1 MGAPVIHTR
10 SQKHTMTDDDLP
22 PIDENRLIAERREKL
37 KSLRAQGIAYPN
49 DFKVDSFA
57 GDLQAEF
64 ADKDTWTA
72 EAIEGSLRRVTVAG
86 RIILMRGQGKVS
98 FVQMQD
104 GTGRIQLFVHQGT
117 LGEEGYDA
125 FKRWDLG
132 DIVGAEGVLMRTKT
146 GELSVKVESIR
157 LLTKSLRGLPDK
169 HHGLADVEQRYR
181 QRYVDLIVTE
191 ESRRAFALRSKIIGF
206 I

>member
-1 MGAPVIHTR
+1 
-10 SQKHTMTDDDLP
+10 MTENANAEASA
-22 PIDENRLIAERREKL
+22 IAADENRLIAERREKL
-37 KSLRAQGIAYPN
+37 KALRAQGIAYPN

-72 EAIEGSLRRVTVAG
+72 EAIEASPRRVAVAG

-117 LGEEGYDA
+117 LGEDA
-125 FKRWDLG
+125 YETFKRWDLG
-132 DIVGAEGVLMRTKT
+132 DIVGATGVLMRTKT
-146 GELSVKVESIR
+146 GELSVKAQGVEVLSKSSCLCRRNIMASKMSSFATASGM
-157 LLTKSLRGLPDK
+157 LT
-169 HHGLADVEQRYR
+169 
-181 QRYVDLIVTE
+181 
-191 ESRRAFALRSKIIGF
+191 
-206 I
+206 

>member
-1 MGAPVIHTR
+1 MRGAPHVTSSGLSAWRAGR
-10 SQKHTMTDDDLP
+10 SPKWRPRSTLRVAWDTSALRTSPQWRPAVTNSEESCEDCASRSNETSRNDDSRTPISHLPSPAASPMTQEP
-22 PIDENRLIAERREKL
+22 SHPATTPSEAAASDENRLIAERREKL
-37 KSLRAQGIAYPN
+37 KALRAQGIAFPN

-72 EAIEGSLRRVTVAG
+72 EAIEAAPRRVAVAG

-117 LGEEGYDA
+117 VGED
-125 FKRWDLG
+125 
-132 DIVGAEGVLMRTKT
+132 
-146 GELSVKVESIR
+146 
-157 LLTKSLRGLPDK
+157 
-169 HHGLADVEQRYR
+169 
-181 QRYVDLIVTE
+181 
-191 ESRRAFALRSKIIGF
+191 
-206 I
+206 